1 MSAYFVRRALT
12 TLPVILLV
20 TMLLFALRTMTPGDP
35 ATLAIGQET
44 DLNRAQYQQ
53 ALQRIR
59 ARYDL
64 DKPLPVQ
71 YVLWVG
77 KAMVG
82 DLGRSYRSNQPVR
95 EAIVERLPVTL
106 ELGLSSLV
114 LSWIIAI
121 PAGII
126 AARNRNK
133 WQDVLAN
140 FIGLF
145 GLSLPHI
152 WVAFVLIFVFG
163 VKLRWLPPSGYVP
176 FSHSP
181 IENIKSMALPVI
193 TLGTSAAAGLMRLT
207 RSSLLEVIGQDYMR
221 TARAKGLSEGAI
233 LRRHGMRNALIP
245 IATVVALEFGGL
257 LGGAFILETIF
268 ALPGMGKLAV
278 DAIFAR
284 EYPTVQGVLLLATIC
299 YLGANFAVDMAYG
312 FLDPRIR
319 YD

>member
-181 IENIKSMALPVI
+181 IENIKSLALPVI

>member
-20 TMLLFALRTMTPGDP
+20 TMVLFALRTMTPGDP

-53 ALQRIR
+53 ALHQIR
-59 ARYDL
+59 VQYDL

-71 YVLWVG
+71 YVLWLG
-77 KAMVG
+77 KAFVG

-106 ELGLSSLV
+106 ELGLASLF

-152 WVAFVLIFVFG
+152 WVAFVLILIFG
-163 VKLRWLPPSGYVP
+163 VKLHWLPPSGYVA

-181 IENIKSMALPVI
+181 IQNIRSLTLPVI

-284 EYPTVQGVLLLATIC
+284 EYPTVQGVLLLATLC
-299 YLGANFAVDMAYG
+299 YLLANFAVDMAYG
-312 FLDPRIR
+312 VLDPRIR